1 MIGSYKL
8 ISLLNRMDVFLAEIK
23 KPPAP
28 VGKLNQFQVCV
39 CSKYFLFRGEG
50 REGGLF
56 DSKPSIAQLPPTC
69 SC

>member
-8 ISLLNRMDVFLAEIK
+8 ISLLNRMDVFLAEVK

-39 CSKYFLFRGEG
+39 CSKYFLFGGEG
-50 REGGLF
+50 WESGLF
-56 DSKPSIAQLPPTC
+56 DSKPSIAQLTPTR